1 MRGKSRFR
9 QTKFI
14 KPRYRNRH
22 QVDSIITQRYNEI
35 QEETENEEFKCDAQ
49 INDEKPVKELL
60 RSWASCHG
68 ITTRAVNDLLRIL
81 ITAGLYTIHLF
92 ERVYFQ

>member
-22 QVDSIITQRYNEI
+22 QVESIIAQRYREV
-35 QEETENEEFKCDAQ
+35 EEQIEEEDLILEPQ
-49 INDEKPVKELL
+49 ISNGKTLRELL
-60 RSWASCHG
+60 RTWTNCHG

-81 ITAGLYTIHLF
+81 IISGI
-92 ERVYFQ
+92 VK